1 MPSIEDEENFE
12 FIECWPDATVGDN
25 PFCPSCPDKPMCTSI
40 TNEKECTDD
49 AGSSCTWANGK
60 CAPILRPTPVPPPN
74 IKTKGLSGGA
84 IAGIVIGVLAFVGLV
99 AYLVNS
105 DRRAA
110 AANFFGNGV
119 RLFKGLFRRG
129 DDAEAINDEDEDSDG
144 GDDDND
150 DDTLTISL

>member
-60 CAPILRPTPVPPPN
+60 CAPILRPTPPPN

-84 IAGIVIGVLAFVGLV
+84 IAGIVIGVLAFVGIV
-99 AYLVNS
+99 AYLVK
-105 DRRAA
+105 RGEMPTTI
-110 AANFFGNGV
+110 FGNAWAGIRGFGGRAGV
-119 RLFKGLFRRG
+119 VFSNLLTR
-129 DDAEAINDEDEDSDG
+129 APAT
-144 GDDDND
+144 
-150 DDTLTISL
+150 DT